1 MCVVRLR
8 ERQALFD
15 TVNHGLVDLAVFSE
29 LARALGALAR
39 SEMAKARLAAHDLA
53 RTCDFEPLGGGFFR
67 LATCNGSWHGAR
79 KVAGEGGLA
88 TTFSAAMQR
97 WI

>member
-15 TVNHGLVDLAVFSE
+15 TIDHGLVNLAVFAE
-29 LARALGALAR
+29 LALALGTLAR
-39 SEMAKARLAAHDLA
+39 SEVAKARLAAHDLA
-53 RTCDFEPLGGGFFR
+53 RTGDFEPLGSGFFR

-79 KVAGEGGLA
+79 KVAGEVQMA

-97 WI
+97 WN